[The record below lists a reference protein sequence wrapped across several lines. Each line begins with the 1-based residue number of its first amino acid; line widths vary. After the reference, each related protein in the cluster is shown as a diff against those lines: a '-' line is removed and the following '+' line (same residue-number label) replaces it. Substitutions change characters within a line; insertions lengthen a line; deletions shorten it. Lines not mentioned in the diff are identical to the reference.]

1 MHNLVLRTALA
12 SALLALPSFA
22 AAKSFA
28 TDKVTVSSETLAR
41 GLSNPWGLD
50 FLPDGSALVTERSG
64 QLRLYAD
71 GALSAPIPGVPA
83 VAETGQGGLLDVT
96 VAPDFA
102 ETGTIFL
109 SYSEP
114 GEGGAGTA
122 IARAKLVLDGETPRL
137 EDVTTIFS
145 MNRKTG
151 AGQHFGSRIVLH
163 PDGTLFFTIGDRGEG
178 GRAQDP
184 TDHAGSVLRINR
196 DGSIPQDNPFANTPD
211 AAHEIWSMGHRNP
224 QGMVFD
230 PVTQSIWTVEHGAR
244 GGDEVNRPE
253 AGKNYGWPVISYGVN
268 YSGTQIGQGT
278 EAPGYEQPE
287 YYWDPSIAPSGAAVY
302 EGEMF
307 PEWEGDLLV
316 AALKYHLVARLE
328 RDDEGAITGEERL
341 FRGAFGRI
349 RDVNVAPDGSIWLL
363 TDKRKGEIIRIFR
376 PE

>member
-22 AAKSFA
+22 VAKSFA

-64 QLRLYAD
+64 QLRLYTD
-71 GALSAPIPGVPA
+71 GALSAPIPGVPT
-83 VAETGQGGLLDVT
+83 VAETGQGGLLDVA

-122 IARAKLVLDGETPRL
+122 IARARLVLDGETPRL

-145 MNRKTG
+145 MDRKTG

-163 PDGTLFFTIGDRGEG
+163 PDGTLFFTIGDRGES

-196 DGSIPQDNPFANTPD
+196 DGSIPQNNPFANTPD

-328 RDDEGAITGEERL
+328 RDEDGEITGEERL